1 MDGATGP
8 GIVVWQRVVD
18 DAGSSKRW
26 RRLIRWY
33 SVPAVAAILAALV
46 FGGVGPFLAVA
57 VAVGALAG
65 VLALVVFAYDFD
77 RRGHTEIRLVD
88 GCLVLGGD
96 EVRVDAVE
104 AWTTHRLTGT
114 SDAAAGAPVVA
125 VFRVRGTDGGSAP
138 GLTRFAWAEMPE
150 RDLDDLRAS
159 LAAHIEAPW
168 VPFDRIS
175 D

>member
-1 MDGATGP
+1 MEGATGP
-8 GIVVWQRVVD
+8 GIVVWQRVID
-18 DAGSSKRW
+18 DAGSSERW

-33 SVPAVAAILAALV
+33 SVPAIAALLAALV
-46 FGGVGPFLAVA
+46 FGGVVPLLVVA

-65 VLALVVFAYDFD
+65 VLALVVFAYDFN

-96 EVRVDAVE
+96 AVRVDAIE
-104 AWTTHRLTGT
+104 AWTTHRLVAT
-114 SDAAAGAPVVA
+114 SGAPVVA
-125 VFRVRGTDGGSAP
+125 IFRVRGTDGRPAP
-138 GLTRFAWAEMPE
+138 ALTRFAWAEMPE
-150 RDLDDLRAS
+150 RDVDDLRAS